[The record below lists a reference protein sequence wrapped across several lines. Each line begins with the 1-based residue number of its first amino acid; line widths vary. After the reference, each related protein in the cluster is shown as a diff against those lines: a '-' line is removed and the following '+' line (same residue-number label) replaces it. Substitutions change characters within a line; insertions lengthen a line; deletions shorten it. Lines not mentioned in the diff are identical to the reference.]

1 MRHADHR
8 LPCLV
13 AAALSVA
20 VAATGCG
27 SGDDRNGRAATPP
40 VVRTYVGSQACAECH
55 PGQLADWEG
64 SHHDRAMQ
72 TAEPSTVLGDFADAT
87 FAWHGVTSTFSR
99 RDEKFFVRT
108 DGPDGRLREYEI
120 AYTFGVDPLQQYLV
134 RFPGGRLQALGIAW
148 DTRPA
153 RAGGQR
159 WFHLYPN
166 EAMTHRHPLHWTG
179 RNQTW
184 NYMCAECHSTNL
196 RKNYR
201 PADDAYDTTW
211 GEIDV
216 SCEACHG
223 PGSRHVELARAP
235 GASPDTLGR
244 DPGLA
249 LRFERATTWSIAPG
263 TVTATRSRPYRSA
276 IEIETCGRCHARR
289 SVIDETYVH
298 GRPLMDT
305 HRPALLAEGL
315 YHPDGQ
321 ILEEVY
327 EYGSFLQS
335 RMHANGVSCSDCHDP
350 HSLRLRTAGNALC
363 GTCHLPAHFDAPA
376 HHFHEPGSPGARC
389 VACHM
394 PERTYMVVDVRHDH
408 GFRIPRPD
416 LSVDLGT
423 PNPCTGCHAD
433 RSAAWAAAAV
443 RKRHGTGRAREPHFA
458 RALHA
463 AWRHLPGADA
473 ALTVLATDRERP
485 GIVRA
490 TALGLLGDR
499 LGPASLPTVEQAL
512 ADGDPL
518 VRMAACGALSSLDAR
533 TRRNLIAR
541 LLGDP
546 IRSIRL
552 EAAVALAD
560 VPPGA
565 WSAEDRRSL
574 ERALGEYRQ
583 AQLANGERPEAH
595 VNLGLL
601 EARQGNAE
609 QARAAYDRA
618 IAIDPLFVPAYVNL
632 VDLDRMQGRD
642 DEGERVLRRALAV
655 APQNADLHHALGLLL
670 ARTRRE
676 AECLAELGRA
686 AELDRSEP
694 RHAYAYGVALH
705 SAGKTARALAILG
718 AAHERFPGHRDIL
731 VALATISRDAGARA
745 EGLRYATLLLA
756 LSPGD
761 PMAAAL
767 VDELR
772 GSP

>member
-1 MRHADHR
+1 
-8 LPCLV
+8 
-13 AAALSVA
+13 
-20 VAATGCG
+20 
-27 SGDDRNGRAATPP
+27 
-40 VVRTYVGSQACAECH
+40 
-55 PGQLADWEG
+55 
-64 SHHDRAMQ
+64 MQ
-72 TAEPSTVLGDFADAT
+72 TAEESTVLGDFTDTT
-87 FAWHGVTSTFSR
+87 FASHGVTSTFSR
-99 RDEKFFVRT
+99 RGEKFFVRT
-108 DGPDGRLREYEI
+108 DGPDGRLREYEV

-153 RAGGQR
+153 TAGGQH

-166 EAMTHRHPLHWTG
+166 EPMAHDHPLHWTG

-201 PADDAYDTTW
+201 PADDTYDTTW
-211 GEIDV
+211 EDIDV
-216 SCEACHG
+216 SCEVCHG

-235 GASPDTLGR
+235 GASPDTLGS

-249 LRFERATTWSIAPG
+249 LRFERATRWSIAPG
-263 TVTATRSRPYRSA
+263 TVTATRNRPYRSA
-276 IEIETCGRCHARR
+276 VEIETCARCHARR
-289 SVIDETYVH
+289 SVIDDTYVH

-305 HRPALLAEGL
+305 HRPALLQEGL
-315 YHPDGQ
+315 YQPDGQ

-335 RMHANGVSCSDCHDP
+335 RMYASGVSCSDCHDP
-350 HSLRLRTAGNALC
+350 HSLRLRAEGNAVC
-363 GTCHLPAHFDAPA
+363 GTCHLATHFDVPT

-394 PERTYMVVDVRHDH
+394 PARTYMVVDVRHDH

-416 LSVDLGT
+416 LSVELAT
-423 PNPCTGCHAD
+423 PNACTDCHTN
-433 RSAAWAAAAV
+433 RSAEWAAAAV
-443 RKRHGTGRAREPHFA
+443 TKWYGPRTREPHFA

-463 AWRHLPGADA
+463 AWRHLPGADP
-473 ALTVLATDRERP
+473 ALTAFAADGTGPD
-485 GIVRA
+485 IVRA
-490 TALGLLGDR
+490 TALVLLGDR
-499 LGPASLPTVEQAL
+499 LGPGSLPTVEQAL

-533 TRRNLIAR
+533 TRRNLVAR
-541 LLGDP
+541 LLRDP
-546 IRSIRL
+546 VRSVRL
-552 EAAVALAD
+552 EAAVSLAD

-574 ERALGEYRQ
+574 EIALGEYRR

-609 QARAAYDRA
+609 PARAAYERA

-632 VDLDRMQGRD
+632 ADLHRMRGRD

-655 APQNADLHHALGLLL
+655 APENADVHHALGLLL

-676 AECLAELGRA
+676 AEAVAELGRA
-686 AELDRSEP
+686 ADLDRSEP

-705 SAGKTARALAILG
+705 SVGKTPRALAVLET
-718 AAHERFPGHRDIL
+718 AHGRFPGHRNIL
-731 VALATISRDAGARA
+731 IALATISRDAGSQA
-745 EGLRYATLLLA
+745 EGLRYATMLLA
-756 LSPGD
+756 LSPDD